1 MSKDKARRSWTPRRV
16 KRLRER
22 LEMTQASFAQAINY
36 SAKSTISLW
45 ERGLRPVT
53 PRAYPALDRIEKGG

>member
-1 MSKDKARRSWTPRRV
+1 
-16 KRLRER
+16 
-22 LEMTQASFAQAINY
+22 MTQASFAQAINY

-53 PRAYPALDRIEKGG
+53 PRAYPALDRIEKCG